1 MRLLR
6 SLLLLV
12 AAGCATSRSD
22 LPATP
27 TTESTTTFEGSEGA
41 YAIVQRSSA
50 GASSDSVFV
59 SVDSVWV
66 ALPEIYGRL
75 RVPVNTTDRQ
85 QRRFGAERIAVR
97 GQLGGVMLSR
107 LVDCGQSV
115 MGSDNANT
123 YSVTLSIITRLLP
136 AGPNATVVQ
145 TQVLG
150 KARPSGQSTGVVSCT
165 SKGVIEERIARMLGV
180 TR

>member
-1 MRLLR
+1 MRPLPVV
-6 SLLLLV
+6 LV
-12 AAGCATSRSD
+12 VLAAGCASARTD

-27 TTESTTTFEGSEGA
+27 TTEATTTFESATGPVA
-41 YAIVQRSSA
+41 TTQISSSYM
-50 GASSDSVFV
+50 SSDSVFV
-59 SVDSVWV
+59 PVDSVWK

-75 RVPVNTTDRQ
+75 KVPVNTTDAQ

-97 GQLGGVMLSR
+97 GQLGGIMLSR

-123 YSVTLSIITRLLP
+123 YSVTLNVVTRLRP
-136 AGPNATVVQ
+136 AGAGATIVQ
-145 TQVLG
+145 SQVNG
-150 KARPSGQSTGVVSCT
+150 SARPTGQSTGSVQCT